1 VFSANGDETRY
12 SRSMFE
18 RFLDCG
24 VKNYMLQI
32 QYRMHPLIR
41 KFPSA
46 QFYHDKLQDDR
57 IIAQR
62 QLDSA
67 L

>member
-1 VFSANGDETRY
+1 
-12 SRSMFE
+12 MFE